1 MSCSL
6 AFLWDSR
13 SCETIFYQNTRKLP
27 QLYLIKS
34 LIALTPAYPLLRD
47 IKLIFLT
54 SNSPDR
60 HGHEIV
66 SEETGGRAPFFSRLG
81 YGGNRSPEPVEG
93 NAEGASIP
101 CKQVA
106 EKTSP

>member
-1 MSCSL
+1 LFVMSYSL

-13 SCETIFYQNTRKLP
+13 SCKNIFYQNTKKLP

-34 LIALTPAYPLLRD
+34 LIALTPAYALLRD
-47 IKLIFLT
+47 VRLIFLT

-66 SEETGGRAPFFSRLG
+66 S
-81 YGGNRSPEPVEG
+81 
-93 NAEGASIP
+93 
-101 CKQVA
+101 
-106 EKTSP
+106 